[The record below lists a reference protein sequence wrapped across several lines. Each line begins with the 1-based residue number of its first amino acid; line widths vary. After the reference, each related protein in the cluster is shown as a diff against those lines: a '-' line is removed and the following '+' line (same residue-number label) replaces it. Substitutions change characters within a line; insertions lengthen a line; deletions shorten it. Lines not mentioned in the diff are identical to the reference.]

1 MSWAGT
7 SHCRFLSG
15 AVTVACR
22 HSWQLH
28 IGDSSGLPAFI
39 CYLKQGMAKEW
50 WHCFLARC
58 KEAGKEKQQ
67 NILTV
72 G

>member
-1 MSWAGT
+1 
-7 SHCRFLSG
+7 
-15 AVTVACR
+15 VTVACR